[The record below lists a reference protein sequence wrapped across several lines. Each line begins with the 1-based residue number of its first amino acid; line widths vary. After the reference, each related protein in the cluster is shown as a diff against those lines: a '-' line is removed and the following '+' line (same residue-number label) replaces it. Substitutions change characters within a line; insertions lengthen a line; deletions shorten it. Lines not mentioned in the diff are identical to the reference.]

1 MNKLCRTYIRKV
13 KLLFPV
19 MGKYER
25 KYIKAITINVNDYL
39 ADVPESTIDDLYKE
53 FGTPKDIIDSYYST
67 VNTDDVIKKIRIS
80 KYIKLILTICLL
92 SLTIM
97 KIYIQYE
104 GHKVFMEEQIHS
116 EETIIE

>member
-67 VNTDDVIKKIRIS
+67 VNFINYMPI
-80 KYIKLILTICLL
+80 ILDN
-92 SLTIM
+92 
-97 KIYIQYE
+97 YE
-104 GHKVFMEEQIHS
+104 NLYPVWRS
-116 EETIIE
+116 

>member
-39 ADVPESTIDDLYKE
+39 ADVPESTIDDLYK
-53 FGTPKDIIDSYYST
+53 
-67 VNTDDVIKKIRIS
+67 
-80 KYIKLILTICLL
+80 
-92 SLTIM
+92 
-97 KIYIQYE
+97 
-104 GHKVFMEEQIHS
+104 
-116 EETIIE
+116 

>member
-53 FGTPKDIIDSYYST
+53 FGTRECESFS
-67 VNTDDVIKKIRIS
+67 VNLIF
-80 KYIKLILTICLL
+80 KYN
-92 SLTIM
+92 
-97 KIYIQYE
+97 
-104 GHKVFMEEQIHS
+104 
-116 EETIIE
+116 

>member
-80 KYIKLILTICLL
+80 KYIKRVCEIK
-92 SLTIM
+92 S
-97 KIYIQYE
+97 
-104 GHKVFMEEQIHS
+104 VNRHS
-116 EETIIE
+116 MISDGAVSS